1 MTEDRPEENALLTAA
16 RSFLAAG
23 WSLIP
28 IKADGTKAPDLPQW
42 KAFQQV
48 PPTESRLCQWF
59 HSGAPRGIG
68 LVHGAVSGHSE
79 ALDFDQPGL
88 YDVFADLCRQQGVG
102 DLLDR
107 IPLVETPSGGHHLL
121 YRCTDPAG
129 GNAKLA
135 ETTARKTLIETRG
148 EGGYTLAPGS
158 ALACHS
164 AGLPYLFLRGGPNT
178 LPILSVGERTALR
191 NTACLFNQYADPRL
205 IVEGLC
211 PKRLPTDGLRPGDDY
226 NGRGDYEAV
235 LERHGWQRLGGGGEK
250 TFWQRP
256 GKSGPGLSATGN
268 YAGSGLFHV
277 FSCNAAPFEPQK
289 SYRPFAVFALLD
301 HGGDF
306 REAARALAQQGFGD
320 ALPPS
325 PALHLRQ
332 EPIQTPSGA
341 LFAVPPAPAR
351 RKPLADRMIDLADVE
366 APGAL
371 PYLFGPYLLHG
382 NAHWLTGQTGLGKS
396 TLLFNIACALAEG
409 KSLWGIE
416 CTQTRVLYADMESG
430 DVGRAFKINRLYHGE
445 TRVRGW
451 LTFLREPV
459 KLPEEMDELLAYVR
473 QHAIQLVIFDTARRC
488 FSVRD
493 ENDNAEV
500 YNRVIPTLDALKA
513 AGVASLT
520 LGHPSKNG
528 NGSARGAGAQE
539 DAGDVNLSLTMHK
552 GGVTDAEGVIG
563 LRVTKNRLLGLNV
576 PPLFL
581 KREGEDQFERVEGGD
596 FPTVSLET
604 PGKRALYRAALVE
617 HLEALSSGHASHTE
631 LMTAMVQRGY
641 SEATARRAKDE
652 LVEEGELLRAVN
664 GGYCLPDPFA

>member
-1 MTEDRPEENALLTAA
+1 MTENPLLTAA
-16 RSFLAAG
+16 RSYLAAG

-28 IKADGTKAPDLPQW
+28 IKADGTKAPDLHQW

-48 PPTESRLCQWF
+48 PPTESHLCQWF

-79 ALDFDQPGL
+79 ALDFDLPGL
-88 YDVFADLCRQQGVG
+88 YDAFADLCRQQGFG
-102 DLLDR
+102 GLLDR
-107 IPLVETPSGGHHLL
+107 VPLVETPSGGHHLL

-135 ETTARKTLIETRG
+135 ETSARKTLIETRA

-158 ALACHS
+158 APACHLACR
-164 AGLPYLFLRGGPNT
+164 PYLFRRGGPAT
-178 LPILSVGERTALR
+178 LPVLSADERASLR

-205 IVEGLC
+205 IVEGPC
-211 PKRLPTDGLRPGDDY
+211 PKRLPSDGLRPGDDY
-226 NGRGDYEAV
+226 NARGDYEAL

-268 YAGSGLFHV
+268 YAGHGLFHV

-289 SYRPFAVFALLD
+289 SYRPFAVLALLD

-320 ALPPS
+320 ALPMPT
-325 PALHLRQ
+325 ALHLRQ
-332 EPIQTPSGA
+332 EPGPSPSEA
-341 LFAVPPAPAR
+341 LVAFPHLPAR

-366 APGAL
+366 APGDL

-382 NAHWLTGQTGLGKS
+382 MAHWLTGQTGLGKS

-409 KSLWGIE
+409 KPLWGFE
-416 CTQTRVLYADMESG
+416 CEQTRVLYADMESG
-430 DVGRAFKINRLYHGE
+430 DVGRAFKIERLYGTHP
-445 TRVRGW
+445 RVRGW
-451 LTFLREPV
+451 LTFLREAV
-459 KLPEEMDELLAYVR
+459 KLPDEMDELLAYVR
-473 QHAIQLVIFDTARRC
+473 DHAIQLVIFDTARRC

-552 GGVTDAEGVIG
+552 GEVTDPEGVIG
-563 LRVTKNRLLGLNV
+563 LRVTKNRLLGLSV

-581 KREGEDQFERVEGGD
+581 KRDGEDQFERVEGG
-596 FPTVSLET
+596 VLLEA
-604 PGKRALYRAALVE
+604 PGEVAGKRTLCRVALRE
-617 HLEALSSGHASHTE
+617 HLEALPSGHASHTE
-631 LMTAMVQRGY
+631 LMAAMVQRGY
-641 SEATARRAKDE
+641 SEATARRAREDMEKD
-652 LVEEGELLRAVN
+652 GGLLRATG